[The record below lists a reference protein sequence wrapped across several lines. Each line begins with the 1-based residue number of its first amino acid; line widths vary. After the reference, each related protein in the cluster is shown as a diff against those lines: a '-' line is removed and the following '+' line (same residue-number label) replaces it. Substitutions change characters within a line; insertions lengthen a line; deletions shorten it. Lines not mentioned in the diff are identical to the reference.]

1 MPVGNGSV
9 CDRERETAPEEA
21 HDEKGNTTT
30 DIEGS
35 RSSTQVGGRERERER
50 ERVDKAPRKLMR
62 GVVPLHR
69 DGLGAKRR
77 LWRGRLGL
85 GGPGM
90 RKNIRRGNSI
100 FFMMKILL

>member
-1 MPVGNGSV
+1 MEECVIV
-9 CDRERETAPEEA
+9 RERQLRKKHMTRRGPRQR
-21 HDEKGNTTT
+21 TSQ
-30 DIEGS
+30 GS

-50 ERVDKAPRKLMR
+50 EDRAPTKLMR

-90 RKNIRRGNSI
+90 RKKIRRGNSI
-100 FFMMKILL
+100 FFMMFMMKILL